1 MTPALASIPQGVVFE
16 SHQKLVALPSCH
28 KCRPPNA
35 EVLVIDNHSREVD
48 VYHSQG
54 RLDH

>member
-16 SHQKLVALPSCH
+16 SYQKFVALPSSH
-28 KCRPPNA
+28 KCSPNA
-35 EVLVIDNHSREVD
+35 EVLVIDNHSGEVD